1 MAELI
6 HAKNFGFLQTKLPTE
21 LFLKLKE
28 ECQNTKELKEMTHG
42 VSGKGVPKAFY
53 IKKNVSE
60 LKDYVLDCVKEYEKN
75 FKYVDTLKLLSKS
88 VPFFADPPWVNVQK
102 RYEYLPLHDHDG
114 ILSYN
119 IWIQIPYDIKK
130 ELHKQAGELQF
141 IYPMVASAKMG
152 KHRFILSKADE
163 GHLLM
168 FPSMFLHT
176 LYPFYTSKKVRLSIA
191 GNILFEVK

>member
-6 HAKNFGFLQTKLPTE
+6 SVKNFGFLQTKLPTE

-28 ECQNTKELKEMTHG
+28 ECQNTKELKEMTSG
-42 VSGKGVPKAFY
+42 ISGKGVPKHFY
-53 IKKNVSE
+53 IKKNFPE
-60 LKDYVLDCVKEYEKN
+60 LKDYVLACVEEYEKY
-75 FKYVDTLKLLSKS
+75 FKYLNTLKPLTKS
-88 VPFFADPPWVNVQK
+88 VPFFVAPPWVNIQK
-102 RYEYLPLHDHDG
+102 RYEFLPLHDHDG

-130 ELHKQAGELQF
+130 ELHEQAGQLQF
-141 IYPMVASAKMG
+141 IYPMAASAKMG
-152 KHRFILSKADE
+152 NHRFVLSKADE
-163 GHLLM
+163 GKLIM

-191 GNILFEVK
+191 GNILLEVK